1 MKFKTR
7 TILQELNSIA
17 ERRDTEALIQSRA
30 KNIIESAVN
39 LIASIHK
46 NYPAETALDLERRF
60 INSIKGQDSS
70 KFTRGIKKIVE
81 DKRNNKDVR

>member
-46 NYPAETALDLERRF
+46 NYPADTTVEL
-60 INSIKGQDSS
+60 
-70 KFTRGIKKIVE
+70 VE
-81 DKRNNKDVR
+81 DGAYALASPPPVVVSIEISLC